1 MAGQSVRSFWARRFA
16 RDEWLGLHLTLGI
29 LLCLVLLGFF
39 GVLAL
44 EVNGPEPPRV
54 DERIYERLREHR
66 EASPATR
73 SFFLHLTHAGT
84 TQFVTPIVLLGA
96 ILSIWKRRIAF
107 AAVWVLAI
115 ATTPLL
121 NGEVKESFKRAR
133 PAGIDPL
140 APESSYSFPSGHSME
155 AIVAYGMVGYLLLVT
170 LPPRRWVRFAVVG
183 VAMLLIIAIGF
194 SRMYLSAHWLTDV
207 LGGFALGAAWSAIWI
222 AVLEC
227 GRRRSIDRL
236 ARSRELAAIQT

>member
-1 MAGQSVRSFWARRFA
+1 MGGQSVRSFWARRLA

-29 LLCLVLLGFF
+29 LLCLALLGCF
-39 GVLAL
+39 GLLAL
-44 EVNGPEPPRV
+44 AVGGPEPPGI

-73 SFFLHLTHAGT
+73 CFFLYLTDAGT
-84 TQFVTPIVLLGA
+84 SRFVTPIVLLGA
-96 ILSIWKRRIAF
+96 ILSIWKRRFAF

-115 ATTPLL
+115 TTAPLL
-121 NGEVKESFKRAR
+121 NGEVKEVFKRAR

-140 APESSYSFPSGHSME
+140 APENSYSFPSGHSME
-155 AIVAYGMVGYLLLVT
+155 AIVAYSMVGYLLLVT
-170 LPPRRWVRFAVVG
+170 LPPRRWLRFAVVG
-183 VAMLLIIAIGF
+183 VATLLIIAIGF

-207 LGGFALGAAWSAIWI
+207 LGGFALGAAWSAFWI

-236 ARSRELAAIQT
+236 ARSREIATIQT